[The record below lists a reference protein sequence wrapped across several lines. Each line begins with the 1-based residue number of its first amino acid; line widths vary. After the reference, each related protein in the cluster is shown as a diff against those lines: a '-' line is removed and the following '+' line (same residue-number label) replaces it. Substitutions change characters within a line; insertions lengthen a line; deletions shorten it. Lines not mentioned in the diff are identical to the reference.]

1 MKIVC
6 GMSGGIDSAISVALL
21 LAQGYE
27 VIGITMKLWS
37 AGSCG
42 DAPAPQDSSNKEAQ
56 RIATQLGIPH
66 YVVDLSSE
74 FKKEIV
80 DYFVR
85 EYSKGRTPN
94 PCVQCN
100 EHIKFEALLKKASEL
115 GAELIATGH
124 YAKIESNGKKYVLK
138 RGVDSE
144 KEQSYFL
151 ARLSQGVLSKT
162 LLPLGNY
169 TKAQTRE
176 MAKEME
182 LITKS
187 ESQEVCFIPNNDYTE
202 FLYER
207 IPLKEGDI
215 VDKSGQVLGRHRGIW
230 GYTIGQRKRIPPGGG
245 RDKPFYVT
253 HIDVDE
259 NEVVVGD
266 EEDLYSD
273 SLIAGDLNWILDFGE
288 VFEAQVKIRY
298 RHKAAQAHITLQNN
312 GNALVKFKEPQR
324 AITPGQLAVFHQ
336 EDIVIG
342 SGWIK

>member
-1 MKIVC
+1 MKVIC
-6 GMSGGIDSAISVALL
+6 GMSGGVDSAVSAALL

-27 VIGITMKLWS
+27 VIGITMKLWD
-37 AGSCG
+37 
-42 DAPAPQDSSNKEAQ
+42 DAVKEAQ
-56 RIATQLGIPH
+56 SIATQLGIPH
-66 YVVDLSSE
+66 YVIDLSSE
-74 FKKEIV
+74 FKKEVV

-100 EHIKFEALLKKASEL
+100 ERIKFEALFKKASEL

-124 YAKIESNGKKYVLK
+124 YAKIESNGKEYVLK
-138 RGVDSE
+138 RGIDSE

-151 ARLSQGVLSKT
+151 ARLSQRVLSKT
-162 LLPLGNY
+162 LLPLGDY
-169 TKAQTRE
+169 TKTQTRE
-176 MAKEME
+176 MAKEMG

-215 VDKSGQVLGRHRGIW
+215 VDKNGKVLGRHRGIW
-230 GYTIGQRKRIPPGGG
+230 GYTIGQRKRIPPRGG

-259 NEVVVGD
+259 NKVVVGD

-273 SLIAGDLNWILDFGE
+273 SLIVDDLDLLSTVNCQLST
-288 VFEAQVKIRY
+288 VMVKIRY
-298 RHKAAQAHITLQNN
+298 RHKAAQAYITLQNN
-312 GNALVKFKEPQR
+312 GEALVKFKEPQR
-324 AITPGQLAVFHQ
+324 AITPGQLAVFYQ